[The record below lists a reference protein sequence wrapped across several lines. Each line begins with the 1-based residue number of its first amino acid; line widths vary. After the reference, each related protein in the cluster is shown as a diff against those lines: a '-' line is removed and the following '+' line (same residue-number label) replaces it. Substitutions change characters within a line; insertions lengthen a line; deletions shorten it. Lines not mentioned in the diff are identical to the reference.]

1 MGRRKKKQPKLKQVK
16 KEIEEIE
23 LKPVK
28 KDDWEDDLNII
39 NNYINSLE
47 NASSSRIDEKDI
59 KVELDNVKREESWPE
74 GLDIFS
80 NYENAIEGQYGNTT
94 QNNSQEQVQNKEE
107 EEEEDIIMNL
117 PLLNKKHFNYLFN
130 NYEIGTWTPDKMKKD
145 YISNRY
151 KQMALSR
158 NVEIR
163 HTHRGPV
170 NALSIDTIENKYHS

>member
-1 MGRRKKKQPKLKQVK
+1 MGRRKKSEPKLKPVK

-28 KDDWEDDLNII
+28 KEDDWEDDLNIL

-47 NASSSRIDEKDI
+47 NASSSNINENDI
-59 KVELDNVKREESWPE
+59 KIELDNVKKEESWPE

-80 NYENAIEGQYGNTT
+80 NNENAHEEQSGNTI
-94 QNNSQEQVQNKEE
+94 QEQVKKQNQ
-107 EEEEDIIMNL
+107 EEEEDIVVNL
-117 PLLNKKHFNYLFN
+117 PLLKKKHFNYLFN
-130 NYEIGTWTPDKMKKD
+130 NYEIGIWSPEKLKKD

-163 HTHRGPV
+163 HTHRGPI
-170 NALSIDTIENKYHS
+170 NALSIDTIENK